1 MPSHLFITGAPVSA
15 IRSTDLGSTG
25 LRGVIA
31 LPVREEPLAP
41 WRAAFRGLFPP
52 VTTRHRA
59 TFIPLNTFALHS
71 D

>member
-15 IRSTDLGSTG
+15 VRSSDLGATG

-31 LPVREEPLAP
+31 LPVRDEHPTS
-41 WRAAFRGLFPP
+41 WRAGIRGFFPA
-52 VTTRHRA
+52 VATRHRA
-59 TFIPLNTFALHS
+59 TFIPLSTFAYQA